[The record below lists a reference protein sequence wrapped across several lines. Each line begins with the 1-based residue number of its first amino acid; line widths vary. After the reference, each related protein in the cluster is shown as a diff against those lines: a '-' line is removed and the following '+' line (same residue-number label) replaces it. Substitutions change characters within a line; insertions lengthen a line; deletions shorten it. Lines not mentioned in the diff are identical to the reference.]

1 MKLNSLDYLGIASH
15 FTDEELMVQNTARD
29 FCEKEIAPIIEEHYE
44 KGTFPMHLVSQFAE
58 LGFLGVNIGPNK
70 DTLDR
75 VDDYL
80 NCFKKFYNFAD
91 YITINISSP
100 NTPDLRNLHSYKNLD
115 ELLNLIQTEKKN
127 LNTKIPLA
135 LKVSPDIEEE
145 NISEISDLIMKHK
158 LEIIIVSN
166 STDKNRQNLKNIN
179 KLEKG
184 GLSGKPLE
192 NQSNNLINKF
202 YKIFNGE
209 VKIIG
214 VGGIDSGRSAYEKFI
229 NGASLVQLY
238 TGMVYKG
245 PEIAHKISGEL
256 IDILKKKRVKNISE
270 VIGIKN

>member
-1 MKLNSLDYLGIASH
+1 M
-15 FTDEELMVQNTARD
+15 
-29 FCEKEIAPIIEEHYE
+29 
-44 KGTFPMHLVSQFAE
+44 
-58 LGFLGVNIGPNK
+58 
-70 DTLDR
+70 
-75 VDDYL
+75 
-80 NCFKKFYNFAD
+80 
-91 YITINISSP
+91 
-100 NTPDLRNLHSYKNLD
+100 
-115 ELLNLIQTEKKN
+115 
-127 LNTKIPLA
+127 NTKIPLA

-145 NISEISDLIMKHK
+145 NISEISDLIMKYK
-158 LEIIIVSN
+158 LEILVVSN

-229 NGASLVQLY
+229 NGATLVQLY

-256 IDILKKKRVKNISE
+256 IDILKKKGVKNISD

>member
-1 MKLNSLDYLGIASH
+1 
-15 FTDEELMVQNTARD
+15 
-29 FCEKEIAPIIEEHYE
+29 
-44 KGTFPMHLVSQFAE
+44 
-58 LGFLGVNIGPNK
+58 
-70 DTLDR
+70 
-75 VDDYL
+75 
-80 NCFKKFYNFAD
+80 
-91 YITINISSP
+91 
-100 NTPDLRNLHSYKNLD
+100 
-115 ELLNLIQTEKKN
+115 
-127 LNTKIPLA
+127 
-135 LKVSPDIEEE
+135 
-145 NISEISDLIMKHK
+145 MKHK
-158 LEIIIVSN
+158 LEILVVSN

-214 VGGIDSGRSAYEKFI
+214 VGGIDSGKSAYEKFI

-245 PEIAHKISGEL
+245 PEIAHKISCEL
-256 IDILKKKRVKNISE
+256 IDILKNKGVKNISE

>member
-1 MKLNSLDYLGIASH
+1 M
-15 FTDEELMVQNTARD
+15 
-29 FCEKEIAPIIEEHYE
+29 
-44 KGTFPMHLVSQFAE
+44 
-58 LGFLGVNIGPNK
+58 
-70 DTLDR
+70 
-75 VDDYL
+75 
-80 NCFKKFYNFAD
+80 
-91 YITINISSP
+91 
-100 NTPDLRNLHSYKNLD
+100 
-115 ELLNLIQTEKKN
+115 
-127 LNTKIPLA
+127 NTKIPLA

-145 NISEISDLIMKHK
+145 NISEISDLIMKYK
-158 LEIIIVSN
+158 LEILVVSN

-256 IDILKKKRVKNISE
+256 IDILKKKGVKNISD

>member
-1 MKLNSLDYLGIASH
+1 M
-15 FTDEELMVQNTARD
+15 F
-29 FCEKEIAPIIEEHYE
+29 
-44 KGTFPMHLVSQFAE
+44 
-58 LGFLGVNIGPNK
+58 
-70 DTLDR
+70 
-75 VDDYL
+75 
-80 NCFKKFYNFAD
+80 
-91 YITINISSP
+91 
-100 NTPDLRNLHSYKNLD
+100 
-115 ELLNLIQTEKKN
+115 LNLIQTEKKN

-145 NISEISDLIMKHK
+145 NISEISDLIMKYK
-158 LEIIIVSN
+158 LEILVVSN

-256 IDILKKKRVKNISE
+256 IDILKKKQVKNISE